1 MNIDTPPK
9 FYQPTDWL
17 AVILR
22 HVKDALITTDC
33 NAIVTFMNPAAEQLT
48 GFTQAESVGQSLS
61 QVYQTVNTQAKLD
74 SSALRGYL
82 DWSAQVSDQVESGS
96 NISLKPK
103 SGDQIQIEQTVS
115 LLESEQGI
123 KSGYVLI
130 FRHAIDRATNH
141 LPNHRPNCLTE
152 QSIEQAE
159 IGSID
164 RDLVS
169 KVRDLTSQV
178 EDLSQKLCHE
188 TEARLT
194 IEQQLRESRERYCHL
209 FNGPA
214 DSIFVHE
221 FGEDG
226 NPALFKEVNDAACK
240 NLGYTREELLQM
252 RTKDIL
258 DPQKTCKNI
267 QKDFADKKRRLF
279 EADHVAKDGSIHPV
293 EIMVNLFEIDGKLIA
308 MGIARDITD
317 RRLAEAEKQKVFE
330 RQKELAELRSQ
341 FISTISHEF
350 RTPLSSILL
359 TVELLEE
366 QSANISPEAKAKR
379 FKRIKCG
386 ISRMTQLLEDILVIG
401 KIEAGKQEFNPKPLD
416 LESFCDEIVEE
427 MQSIAG
433 NKQRIN
439 FATKTQGV
447 ELRKV
452 QMDEKLVRHILTNLL
467 SNAIKYSKPDTKVQF
482 DLCYFMPTSLDS
494 KAHIVFRIQDRGIGI
509 PIEDQPK
516 LFESFHRAKNV
527 SLIPGTGLGLAIT
540 KDCVTRHGGEITVES
555 TVDVGTIFTVT
566 IPVECE

>member
-194 IEQQLRESRERYCHL
+194 IE
-209 FNGPA
+209 
-214 DSIFVHE
+214 
-221 FGEDG
+221 
-226 NPALFKEVNDAACK
+226 
-240 NLGYTREELLQM
+240 
-252 RTKDIL
+252 
-258 DPQKTCKNI
+258 
-267 QKDFADKKRRLF
+267 
-279 EADHVAKDGSIHPV
+279 
-293 EIMVNLFEIDGKLIA
+293 
-308 MGIARDITD
+308 
-317 RRLAEAEKQKVFE
+317 
-330 RQKELAELRSQ
+330 
-341 FISTISHEF
+341 
-350 RTPLSSILL
+350 
-359 TVELLEE
+359 
-366 QSANISPEAKAKR
+366 
-379 FKRIKCG
+379 
-386 ISRMTQLLEDILVIG
+386 
-401 KIEAGKQEFNPKPLD
+401 
-416 LESFCDEIVEE
+416 
-427 MQSIAG
+427 
-433 NKQRIN
+433 
-439 FATKTQGV
+439 
-447 ELRKV
+447 
-452 QMDEKLVRHILTNLL
+452 
-467 SNAIKYSKPDTKVQF
+467 
-482 DLCYFMPTSLDS
+482 
-494 KAHIVFRIQDRGIGI
+494 
-509 PIEDQPK
+509 
-516 LFESFHRAKNV
+516 
-527 SLIPGTGLGLAIT
+527 
-540 KDCVTRHGGEITVES
+540 
-555 TVDVGTIFTVT
+555 
-566 IPVECE
+566 

>member
-1 MNIDTPPK
+1 MNIDTLPK

-17 AVILR
+17 VVILR

-48 GFTQAESVGQSLS
+48 GFTQAESIGQNLS

-82 DWSAQVSDQVESGS
+82 DWSAQVGGQVESGS
-96 NISLKPK
+96 DISLKPK
-103 SGDQIQIEQTVS
+103 SGDRIQIEQTVS

-130 FRHAIDRATNH
+130 FRHVIDRATNH
-141 LPNHRPNCLTE
+141 LPNRPKE

-164 RDLVS
+164 RDLATQVRELKS
-169 KVRDLTSQV
+169 KL
-178 EDLSQKLCHE
+178 EDVSQKLCHE
-188 TEARLT
+188 TEVRLT
-194 IEQQLRESRERYCHL
+194 VEQQLKESRERYCQL
-209 FNGPA
+209 FNCAA

-221 FGEDG
+221 FAEDG
-226 NPALFKEVNDAACK
+226 KPSPFTEVNDAACSI
-240 NLGYTREELLQM
+240 LGYTREELLKLGV
-252 RTKDIL
+252 RDIVPPPKICDDVML
-258 DPQKTCKNI
+258 KK
-267 QKDFADKKRRLF
+267 FADEKRRLF
-279 EADHVAKDGSIHPV
+279 EIDHIAKDGSRHPV
-293 EIMVNLFEIDGKLIA
+293 EVRVNIFEINGKRIG

-317 RRLAEAEKQKVFE
+317 RRLAEAEQQKAFE
-330 RQKELAELRSQ
+330 KQKELAELRSQ

-350 RTPLSSILL
+350 RTPLSSIQL
-359 TVELLEE
+359 TVELLED
-366 QSANISPEAKAKR
+366 QLADVSPEVKAKR

-386 ISRMTQLLEDILVIG
+386 INRMTQLLEDVLLIG

-447 ELRKV
+447 KLRKV
-452 QMDEKLVRHILTNLL
+452 QMDEKLVRHILSNLL

-482 DLCYFMPTSLDS
+482 DLCYVISNSLES
-494 KAHIVFRIQDRGIGI
+494 KPHIVFRIQDRGIGI
-509 PIEDQPK
+509 PPQDQPK

-540 KDCVTRHGGEITVES
+540 KNCVTLHGGEISVES
-555 TVDVGTIFTVT
+555 TVDVGTTFTVT
-566 IPVECE
+566 IPVECA